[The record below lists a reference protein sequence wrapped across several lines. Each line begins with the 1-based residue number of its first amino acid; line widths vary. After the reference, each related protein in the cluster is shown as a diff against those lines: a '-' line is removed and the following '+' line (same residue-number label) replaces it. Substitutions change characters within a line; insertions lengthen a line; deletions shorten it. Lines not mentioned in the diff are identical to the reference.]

1 MRLALAPKVEAM
13 EGDTGDTVM
22 AEENKEA
29 AEADKVAVE
38 VDKVNGGVAEE
49 VGAYRNP

>member
-13 EGDTGDTVM
+13 EGDTVM